1 MKKTPK
7 TPKGLTKG
15 VTLKKLSQL
24 NGTPDPDLEDTEPIL
39 WRPAPKKGKST
50 GHGGTRPGSGRPR
63 DPEAHLKE
71 QVTIVLRKDTTAAL
85 REVAQSK
92 FFGELLQWHLDTHP
106 LPTREEY
113 CKHRYDRAESA
124 REWREE

>member
-1 MKKTPK
+1 MKKK
-7 TPKGLTKG
+7 TAKS
-15 VTLKKLSQL
+15 TLKKLAQL

-39 WRPAPKKGKST
+39 WRPAPRRGKSS

-71 QVTIVLRKDTTAAL
+71 QVTIVLRKDTTARL

-92 FFGELLQWHLDTHP
+92 FFGELLQWHLDRHP
-106 LPTREEY
+106 LPSREEY
-113 CKHRYDRAESA
+113 CLHRYNRAASA
-124 REWREE
+124 KEWRES